1 VNNILAIYF
10 EQSGGFMGLTISV
23 VLRDEM
29 LSKDEYEH
37 VHILIKQ
44 ANFFELQTVTTG
56 HPLPDQLIYRI
67 SVETATRHH
76 TLTVYEHQ
84 VSTELQPLVK
94 FLTGKA
100 RAKKNN
106 EQ

>member
-1 VNNILAIYF
+1 
-10 EQSGGFMGLTISV
+10 M
-23 VLRDEM
+23 
-29 LSKDEYEH
+29 
-37 VHILIKQ
+37 KQ

-84 VSTELQPLVK
+84 ISAELQPLIK

-100 RAKKNN
+100 RSVKSEKLKDKN
-106 EQ
+106 